1 MKLRKPRQELT
12 KMQTICEESNY
23 KIQRIQQKYDTI
35 NKINMQRSKYIQDV
49 PEKQLQN
56 DYNVHKF
63 KLKYLEQKQES
74 AKI

>member
-35 NKINMQRSKYIQDV
+35 NKINMQRSKYI
-49 PEKQLQN
+49 
-56 DYNVHKF
+56 
-63 KLKYLEQKQES
+63 
-74 AKI
+74 

>member
-1 MKLRKPRQELT
+1 MKLRKPKQELT

-35 NKINMQRSKYIQDV
+35 NKINMQRSKYIYDV

-56 DYNVHKF
+56 EFNEY
-63 KLKYLEQKQES
+63 QKQKQKGVET
-74 AKI
+74 K